1 MRRTKHAKILAT
13 LGPAPA
19 TNARASRRCSTPV
32 PMSFASTFSHGKHED
47 RKGVALLTLTSRV
60 GAAAPK
66 GRYST
71 V

>member
-13 LGPAPA
+13 FGPASDE
-19 TNARASRRCSTPV
+19 RE
-32 PMSFASTFSHGKHED
+32 GIQ
-47 RKGVALLTLTSRV
+47 ALFDAGADVFRL